1 LNVQYALELDGAM
14 SRHAGPP
21 RSGESPPI
29 PEPTYAERAR
39 TLAYLGRTGAL
50 ATLSRKHAGYPFA
63 SVMPYALDEHG
74 QPLVLISAMAMH
86 TQNLQADSRA
96 SLLVTPPASGSL
108 PNEPSDPLAAARLT
122 LMGEAR
128 PLARGEAGLAREA
141 YLARHPRAAYWVDFD
156 DFSFWRL
163 DVRDVYFVG
172 GFAAM
177 DWVTPDEYR
186 EAHPDPLADAAVG
199 ILDHMNRDHADA
211 LIAYARHFAR
221 EPADEAQ
228 MVAIDRLGFRLRVRS
243 GERLHGVRIA
253 FPREVRTAGDSRTV
267 LIEML
272 AQARAGS

>member
-1 LNVQYALELDGAM
+1 M
-14 SRHAGPP
+14 SRHAGPT
-21 RSGESPPI
+21 RSGDSPPI

-96 SLLVTPPASGSL
+96 SLLVTQPVGGS
-108 PNEPSDPLAAARLT
+108 PGGEPSDPLAAARLT
-122 LMGEAR
+122 VMGEAR
-128 PLARGEAGLAREA
+128 ALARGEAGAARGA

-163 DVRDVYFVG
+163 EVRDVYFVG

-177 DWVTPDEYR
+177 DWVTAADYR
-186 EAHPDPLADAAVG
+186 DARPDPLADAATG

-211 LIAYARHFAR
+211 LIAYARHFAG
-221 EPADEAQ
+221 EPADEAT
-228 MVAIDRLGFRLRVRS
+228 MVSVDRLGFRLRVRT
-243 GERLHGVRIA
+243 GDRLHGVRIA
-253 FPREVRTAGDSRTV
+253 FPREVRTAGDGRTV

-272 AQARAGS
+272 DQTRVKG